1 MAIQPEMQ
9 RFRAGLWI
17 SMLLF
22 GVLLAGCMK
31 TQPNTIEGVNS
42 MLEDTLV
49 IAGNRYYVDAEHG
62 DDNQDGRSE
71 STPWKSLAK
80 LNATAF
86 EPGDEIYL
94 KSGSQFT
101 GQLKPIASGAPGK
114 PIMLTSYGGSKKPL
128 IAGGGVQPATV
139 YLYNLEYWEI
149 SNLEITNYHPAVD
162 VRSGVMVEND
172 SGLRRHIYLRQLEIH
187 QVNGENIDSNWG
199 YDRTNGGII
208 FYMKGYSEPAY
219 MDDVRIEDNY
229 IHHADRS
236 GIYFYSS
243 WMNRHT
249 ISEGF
254 GRWTGSTNVIVRN
267 NVLNDIGGDGIVLVA
282 TDGGL
287 IEHNVATY
295 TNARSGKNNIAIWC
309 GVSDNCVIQFNEA
322 AYTQVREGDGEG
334 FDIDYGGENNI
345 LQYNYSH
352 DNEGGFVLVTSIH
365 DVINKNA
372 IIRYNIS
379 QNDRQKIFRIV
390 GRSTTGAQIY
400 NNTVYIGA
408 HLNTKITETD
418 GYEGPVGEALFANNL
433 IINHGTGQYWHTS
446 GATFRNNCYYATKTR
461 EGEPEDPFKI
471 IDDPLVVSEGSGGM
485 GRDSVAGYQLQA
497 DSPCIDAGMVIEGH
511 GGSDYFGNA
520 VPANGRPDIG
530 AHEYGTQAEGRLNGE
545 APAGDGQAAASAG
558 DGPVGDKVAVV
569 SVSDVPVGDREAV
582 ANVNGVPV
590 GDREA
595 VASVNGVPV
604 GDKEA
609 VASVN
614 GVLVTVQE
622 FYHALE
628 RHQNAVFSKYATEYE
643 GVDFWWSHLS
653 DGRPVD
659 VLFQQALDEC
669 VDYHLKLQLAQEA
682 GIIEEASYKAFLNAL
697 QEENKQRQERTEAGE
712 VIYGP
717 EQYSETTYFAY
728 YFLELV
734 RRLKEHYGEA
744 DYPSFFGKR
753 QASMAI
759 TTTLRYESL
768 KAEFK

>member
-1 MAIQPEMQ
+1 MAIQPEMH

-17 SMLLF
+17 SLLLF

-31 TQPNTIEGVNS
+31 ATPNTAESVNN
-42 MLEDTLV
+42 MLEDTPPV
-49 IAGNRYYVDAEHG
+49 AGNRYYVDAEYG
-62 DDNQDGRSE
+62 DDNQDGKSE
-71 STPWKSLAK
+71 STPWKSLEK

-101 GQLKPIASGAPGK
+101 GQLKPVASGAPGK
-114 PIMLTSYGGSKKPL
+114 PIILTSYGGSKKPL

-149 SNLEITNYHPAVD
+149 SDLEITNYHPTVN

-172 SGLRRHIYLRQLEIH
+172 SGLRRHIYLRNLEIH
-187 QVNGENIDSNWG
+187 HVNGENIDSNWG

-219 MDDVRIEDNY
+219 MDDVRIENNY
-229 IHHADRS
+229 IHNADRS

-254 GRWTGSTNVIVRN
+254 GKWTGSTNVVVRN

-400 NNTVYIGA
+400 NNTVYIGP

-433 IINHGTGQYWHTS
+433 IINHGTGHYWHTS

-461 EGEPEDPFKI
+461 EGEPDDSFKI
-471 IDDPLVVSEGSGGM
+471 SDDPLVVSEGSGGM
-485 GRDSVAGYQLQA
+485 GIDSVTGYQLQA
-497 DSPCIDAGMVIEGH
+497 NSPCIDAGIAIDGN
-511 GGSDYFGNA
+511 GGRDYFGNA
-520 VPANGRPDIG
+520 VPYNGRPDIG
-530 AHEYGTQAEGRLNGE
+530 AHEFTAQADIHLNGE
-545 APAGDGQAAASAG
+545 VTGKAPVGDRQAAASVS
-558 DGPVGDKVAVV
+558 DGPVGDKVAVA
-569 SVSDVPVGDREAV
+569 SVSDVPVGDMEAV

-590 GDREA
+590 
-595 VASVNGVPV
+595 
-604 GDKEA
+604 
-609 VASVN
+609 
-614 GVLVTVQE
+614 TVQE
-622 FYHALE
+622 FNRALE
-628 RHQNAVFSKYATEYE
+628 RHQNAVFSKYVGEYA
-643 GVDFWWSHLS
+643 GTDFWLSPVS

-659 VLFQQALDEC
+659 LLFQQALDEC
-669 VDYHLKLQLAQEA
+669 ADYHLKLQLAQEA
-682 GIIEEASYKAFLNAL
+682 DIIEEASYEAFLNTL
-697 QEENKQRQERTEAGE
+697 QEENKQRQEKAEAGG

-717 EQYSETTYFAY
+717 SQYSETTYFTY

-744 DYPSFFGKR
+744 EYLSYFGER
-753 QASMAI
+753 QASMAVA
-759 TTTLRYESL
+759 TTPLYERL